1 LISPR
6 AAAHWN
12 PRGAENLSLYFAS
25 GVYYQA
31 PFYKELRDTLQYAG
45 ITRVEL
51 NKNIKSSRSY
61 HFILGS
67 DYYFRMWNRPFK
79 LTSELYYKYADRL
92 LPYNVDNVQ
101 IIYLND
107 WIAKGYT
114 AGMDFKFFGEFVPGT
129 DSWVSL
135 SLMRSREDIIGD
147 TDAKGN
153 APGFIPR
160 PNEQRYSISMF
171 FQDYFPNNDKFK
183 MNLKLTWADGLPF
196 GAPSAERY
204 EAIFRMPPY
213 RRVDI
218 GLSRVLIS
226 ADKERELRRG
236 IEKWVK
242 SAWLSLECFN
252 LLGVNNV
259 SSYYWVRDIHNQQY
273 AVPNY
278 LTGRQL
284 NLKLM
289 VDF

>member
-1 LISPR
+1 M
-6 AAAHWN
+6 
-12 PRGAENLSLYFAS
+12 
-25 GVYYQA
+25 
-31 PFYKELRDTLQYAG
+31 RDTLQVNG
-45 ITRVEL
+45 ITRVRL
-51 NKNIKSSRSY
+51 NENIKSSRSY

-67 DYYFRMWNRPFK
+67 DYYFRMWERPFK
-79 LTSELYYKYADRL
+79 LTSEVYYKYADRL

-107 WIAKGYT
+107 WTAKGYT
-114 AGMDFKFFGEFVPGT
+114 AGVDLKLFGEFVPGT

-135 SLMRSREDIIGD
+135 SLMRSREDIVGD
-147 TDAKGN
+147 KDVMGN
-153 APGFIPR
+153 APGFVSR
-160 PNEQRYSISMF
+160 PNEQRYAISMY
-171 FQDYFPNNDKFK
+171 FQDYFPNSDKFK
-183 MNLKLTWADGLPF
+183 MNLTLTWADGLPF

-204 EAIFRMPPY
+204 QAVFRMPPY

-218 GLSRVLIS
+218 GLSRVLI
-226 ADKERELRRG
+226 AAEKEREARRG
-236 IEKWVK
+236 VEKWVK
-242 SAWLSLECFN
+242 SAWLALECFN

-259 SSYYWVRDIHNQQY
+259 SSYYWVTDVYNQQY